1 LLRSDKLRALL
12 GAYRPREMS
21 IYGVYASRRQMPAIL
36 RAMLDFLIEEFSADS
51 DWATPVV

>member
-1 LLRSDKLRALL
+1 
-12 GAYRPREMS
+12 
-21 IYGVYASRRQMPAIL
+21 MPAIL